1 MNFPDEISIGELA
14 RRTDLRASAIRY
26 YESCGLIAPLRRAGG
41 KRWFGVDTVERL
53 ALIAYAKNAGFTL
66 DEIRA
71 LVADFPAEKW
81 SRLAARKLEE
91 LDALAG
97 RIETMRASLQKIS
110 HCRCS
115 DVDQCAHAIAT
126 TCDDDS
132 LPSPAAS

>member
-1 MNFPDEISIGELA
+1 MMDHMNVSDAIPIGDLA
-14 RRTDLRASAIRY
+14 RRTGLRASAIRY
-26 YESCGLIAPLRRAGG
+26 YESCGLIAPLRRNGG

-91 LDALAG
+91 LDALAR

-110 HCRCS
+110 GCRCS
-115 DVDQCAHAIAT
+115 DVDQCAHAIAEK
-126 TCDDDS
+126 TCK
-132 LPSPAAS
+132 